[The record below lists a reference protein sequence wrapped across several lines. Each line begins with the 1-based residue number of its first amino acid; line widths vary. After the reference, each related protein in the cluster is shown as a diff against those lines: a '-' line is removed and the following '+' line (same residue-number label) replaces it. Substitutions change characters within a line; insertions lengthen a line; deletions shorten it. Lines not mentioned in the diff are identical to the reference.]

1 MLGLAWPEL
10 LLIGAVAV
18 IAIGPKD
25 IPPLMR
31 QVGSW
36 SRKARLMMQ
45 DFQKH
50 WDDLPNQVDMASMQR
65 EADEL
70 QRKTYE
76 KFGVDI
82 TKVSP
87 TADHAE
93 DEAHIATTKKP
104 EEKII
109 DRTGAH
115 TGDTKVVPPT

>member
-31 QVGSW
+31 QAGAW

-65 EADEL
+65 EADEI
-70 QRKTYE
+70 QKKTFE
-76 KFGVDI
+76 KFGVDV
-82 TKVSP
+82 TKVDP
-87 TADHAE
+87 HADAE
-93 DEAHIATTKKP
+93 EDAAHIADSKSVMAKP
-104 EEKII
+104 
-109 DRTGAH
+109 T
-115 TGDTKVVPPT
+115 DTKSVDDKPKPVS

>member
-10 LLIGAVAV
+10 LLIGAVAI

-31 QVGSW
+31 HAGAW

-50 WDDLPNQVDMASMQR
+50 WDDLPNQVDMAGMQR
-65 EADEL
+65 EADDI
-70 QRKTYE
+70 QKKTFE

-82 TKVSP
+82 TRVEP
-87 TADHAE
+87 NADHDE
-93 DEAHIATTKKP
+93 DMAHSAVNTKPNDK
-104 EEKII
+104 K
-109 DRTGAH
+109 DAL
-115 TGDTKVVPPT
+115 

>member
-31 QVGSW
+31 QAGAW
-36 SRKARLMMQ
+36 SRKARLMMH

-70 QRKTYE
+70 QRKTFE

-82 TKVSP
+82 THVEAK
-87 TADHAE
+87 ADHAE
-93 DEAHIATTKKP
+93 DEAHIAATKKP
-104 EEKII
+104 DEKII
-109 DRTGAH
+109 DRTASQPA
-115 TGDTKVVPPT
+115 DIKAPPRT

>member
-31 QVGSW
+31 QAGAW
-36 SRKARLMMQ
+36 SRKARLMMH

-50 WDDLPNQVDMASMQR
+50 WDDLPNQVDMSSMQR

-70 QRKTYE
+70 QKKTFE
-76 KFGVDI
+76 KYGVDI
-82 TKVSP
+82 TKAEIQKVEP
-87 TADHAE
+87 EADQLE
-93 DEAHIATTKKP
+93 DEAHIAAAAKDKVKP
-104 EEKII
+104 
-109 DRTGAH
+109 
-115 TGDTKVVPPT
+115 VS